1 VVYVAYVAPSSSS
14 IPLSPLK
21 FTLED
26 NPQGYSASLM
36 QGGEKEKD
44 RVHPMKNPRMIVASI
59 LALALVALAALG
71 AITMSS
77 SDTPQTSAS
86 SAAAGSLPTVS
97 ANAGE
102 VPTVTAPTGTPP
114 AELTT
119 KDIIVGTG
127 AEVLPTSTLTVH
139 YYLMTWSDGKVI
151 ESSWVGQPATF
162 ALAQVVEGWQKGL
175 PGAKVGGRRL
185 LVLPPEM
192 GYGAAGAGPIG
203 PNETLIF
210 VVDILGVS

>member
-1 VVYVAYVAPSSSS
+1 
-14 IPLSPLK
+14 
-21 FTLED
+21 
-26 NPQGYSASLM
+26 
-36 QGGEKEKD
+36 
-44 RVHPMKNPRMIVASI
+44 MKNPRMAVASF
-59 LALALVALAALG
+59 LALALVAVTVIGALSMNSSDSS
-71 AITMSS
+71 TSNSS
-77 SDTPQTSAS
+77 SVESS
-86 SAAAGSLPTVS
+86 SASLPTVT

-102 VPTVTAPTGTPP
+102 VPQVSAPVGAPP
-114 AELTT
+114 AALTT

-151 ESSWVGQPATF
+151 ESSWIGQPATF
-162 ALAQVVEGWQKGL
+162 PLAQVVEGWQKGL

-185 LVLPPEM
+185 LVLPPDM

>member
-1 VVYVAYVAPSSSS
+1 
-14 IPLSPLK
+14 
-21 FTLED
+21 
-26 NPQGYSASLM
+26 
-36 QGGEKEKD
+36 
-44 RVHPMKNPRMIVASI
+44 MKNLRFILAGILV
-59 LALALVALAALG
+59 LALAGLTVLG
-71 AITMSS
+71 VSSMSS
-77 SDTPQTSAS
+77 SDSATPGA
-86 SAAAGSLPTVS
+86 LPEVS

-102 VPTVTAPTGTPP
+102 APTISAPQGAAPT
-114 AELTT
+114 ELTT

-139 YYLMTWSDGKVI
+139 YTLMAWSTGKII

-162 ALAQVVEGWQKGL
+162 PLAQVVEGWQKGL

-185 LVLPPEM
+185 LVLPPAM

-210 VVDILGVS
+210 VVDIIGVS

>member
-1 VVYVAYVAPSSSS
+1 
-14 IPLSPLK
+14 
-21 FTLED
+21 
-26 NPQGYSASLM
+26 M
-36 QGGEKEKD
+36 QRGEKEKD
-44 RVHPMKNPRMIVASI
+44 KVCSMKRSSIIVAT
-59 LALALVALAALG
+59 LMALALVASIVVGVLS
-71 AITMSS
+71 MNS
-77 SDTPQTSAS
+77 SDTPDSMSS
-86 SAAAGSLPTVS
+86 SADSLPTVS

-102 VPTVTAPTGTPP
+102 VPTVSAPVGTPP

-139 YYLMTWSDGKVI
+139 YYLMTWSNGKVI

-162 ALAQVVEGWQKGL
+162 PLAQVVEGWQKGL

-185 LVLPPEM
+185 LVLPPSM

>member
-1 VVYVAYVAPSSSS
+1 MK
-14 IPLSPLK
+14 SPR
-21 FTLED
+21 T
-26 NPQGYSASLM
+26 
-36 QGGEKEKD
+36 
-44 RVHPMKNPRMIVASI
+44 IVAAL

-71 AITMSS
+71 AINMNS
-77 SDTPQTSAS
+77 SDTSSNS
-86 SAAAGSLPTVS
+86 SATAGSLPTVS

-102 VPTVTAPTGTPP
+102 VPTVTAPTGAAPT
-114 AELTT
+114 ELTT

-139 YYLMTWSDGKVI
+139 YYLMTWSDGRVI

-162 ALAQVVEGWQKGL
+162 PLAQVVEGWQKGL

-185 LVLPPEM
+185 LVLPPAM

>member
-1 VVYVAYVAPSSSS
+1 MK
-14 IPLSPLK
+14 SPR
-21 FTLED
+21 T
-26 NPQGYSASLM
+26 
-36 QGGEKEKD
+36 
-44 RVHPMKNPRMIVASI
+44 IVAAL

-71 AITMSS
+71 AINMNS
-77 SDTPQTSAS
+77 SDTSTNS
-86 SAAAGSLPTVS
+86 SATAGSLPTVS

-102 VPTVTAPTGTPP
+102 VPTVTAPTGAAPT
-114 AELTT
+114 ELTT

-151 ESSWVGQPATF
+151 ESSWIDQPATF
-162 ALAQVVEGWQKGL
+162 PLAQVVEGWQKGL

-192 GYGAAGAGPIG
+192 GYGAAGSGPIG

-210 VVDILGVS
+210 VVDIIGVS

>member
-1 VVYVAYVAPSSSS
+1 MK
-14 IPLSPLK
+14 SPR
-21 FTLED
+21 T
-26 NPQGYSASLM
+26 
-36 QGGEKEKD
+36 
-44 RVHPMKNPRMIVASI
+44 IVAAL

-71 AITMSS
+71 AINMNS
-77 SDTPQTSAS
+77 SDTSTNS
-86 SAAAGSLPTVS
+86 SATAGSLPTVS

-102 VPTVTAPTGTPP
+102 VPTVTAPTGAAPT
-114 AELTT
+114 ELTT

-162 ALAQVVEGWQKGL
+162 PLAQVVEGWQKGL

-185 LVLPPEM
+185 LVLPPAM

>member
-1 VVYVAYVAPSSSS
+1 
-14 IPLSPLK
+14 
-21 FTLED
+21 
-26 NPQGYSASLM
+26 
-36 QGGEKEKD
+36 
-44 RVHPMKNPRMIVASI
+44 MKKTRHI
-59 LALALVALAALG
+59 LAAAIVLGLVAVIVLG
-71 AITMSS
+71 GLSMNS
-77 SDTPQTSAS
+77 SDTPTS
-86 SAAAGSLPTVS
+86 AGSLPTVT

-102 VPTVTAPTGTPP
+102 VPQVSKPTGTPP

-162 ALAQVVEGWQKGL
+162 PLAQVVEGWQKGL

-185 LVLPPEM
+185 LVLPPSM